1 MGFVNEVVSD
11 EDIVRYNLPFALG
24 SGRYWTRDKE
34 KDSYLWGGIV
44 ESYSRGLDPEGR
56 FWFFLCG
63 RILEVSLNLD
73 AISSSVRCRP
83 FRIVW
88 KEVSDIQPYD
98 LGGLDREAVFSELK
112 KALVVYGYDGEK
124 NASVKNRIVE
134 FKF

>member
-34 KDSYLWGGIV
+34 RDCYLWGGIL

-56 FWFFLCG
+56 FWLFLYG
-63 RILEVSLNLD
+63 RLLDVSLNLD
-73 AISSSVRCRP
+73 AISSSFKESP

-88 KEVSDIQPYD
+88 KEVSDVQPYD
-98 LGGLDREAVFSELK
+98 LGGLEREVVFAALK
-112 KALVVYGYDGEK
+112 DALQVFGYDGEK
-124 NASVKNRIVE
+124 NLFVNNRIVE